1 MSNEAGGGI
10 HKLICLLCDSQF
22 SQDVTW
28 RALFLLK
35 PDEKVCYSCRSK
47 LKKITGHICP
57 LCGRPQSVHAV
68 CRDCEVWRTRI
79 RDSLLLRQN
88 RSVYK
93 YNDMMKEALSR
104 FKFRGDAEI
113 INAFKSDFSSTF
125 SKVYPDKQFVLV
137 PIPLSKEREEERGF
151 NQAQLLAECLDR
163 PSHHPL
169 IRLNNEKQ
177 SKKKKTERLLSERIF
192 DTKNNSAAG
201 MNIILID
208 DLYTTGATLHF
219 AARCLLEKGKAASV
233 SSFTLIRS

>member
-1 MSNEAGGGI
+1 MPNKAGGGV

-22 SQDVTW
+22 SQAVTW

-35 PDEKVCYSCRSK
+35 PDEKVCHSCRSK
-47 LKKITGHICP
+47 FKKITGHICS
-57 LCGRPQSVHAV
+57 LCGRPQSVPAV
-68 CRDCEVWRTRI
+68 CRDCEAWKSRI
-79 RDSLLLRQN
+79 SHSLLLRQN
-88 RSVYK
+88 RSVYT
-93 YNDMMKEALSR
+93 YNDMMQETLSR

-113 INAFKSDFSSTF
+113 INAFKTDFSSTF
-125 SKVYPDKQFVLV
+125 SEVYPDKHFVLV

-163 PSHHPL
+163 PIRHPL

-177 SKKKKTERLLSERIF
+177 SKKKKAERLLSARIF
-192 DTKNNSAAG
+192 DTKNNSVKG

-219 AARCLLEKGKAASV
+219 AASCLLEKGKAASV
-233 SSFTLIRS
+233 TSFTLIRS

>member
-1 MSNEAGGGI
+1 MPNEAGGGI
-10 HKLICLLCDSQF
+10 YKLICLLCGSPF
-22 SQDVTW
+22 SQAATW

-35 PDEKVCYSCRSK
+35 PEEKVCHSCRRK
-47 LKKITGHICP
+47 LKKITGHICTM
-57 LCGRPQSVHAV
+57 CGRPQSVHAV
-68 CRDCEVWRTRI
+68 CRDCEAWKSRVS
-79 RDSLLLRQN
+79 DSLLLRQN
-88 RSVYK
+88 RSVYT
-93 YNDMMKEALSR
+93 YNDMMKETLSR

-125 SKVYPDKQFVLV
+125 SQVYPDKHYVLV

-163 PSHHPL
+163 PIHHPL

-177 SKKKKTERLLSERIF
+177 SKKKKRERLLSARIF
-192 DTKNNSAAG
+192 DTKNKSAEG

-233 SSFTLIRS
+233 ASFTLIRS

>member
-1 MSNEAGGGI
+1 MPNKAGGGI

-22 SQDVTW
+22 SQAVTW
-28 RALFLLK
+28 SALFLLK
-35 PDEKVCYSCRSK
+35 PDEKVCHSCRSK
-47 LKKITGHICP
+47 FKKITGQICT

-68 CRDCEVWRTRI
+68 CRDCEVWKSRVS
-79 RDSLLLRQN
+79 DSLLLRQN
-88 RSVYK
+88 RSVYT
-93 YNDMMKEALSR
+93 YNEMMKETLSR

-113 INAFKSDFSSTF
+113 INAFKSDFSSAF
-125 SKVYPDKQFVLV
+125 SEVYPDKHFVLV

-163 PSHHPL
+163 PIHHPL

-192 DTKNNSAAG
+192 DTKNNSAEG

-208 DLYTTGATLHF
+208 DLYTTGATLNF
-219 AARCLLEKGKAASV
+219 AARCLLEKGKARSV
-233 SSFTLIRS
+233 ASFTLIRS